1 MRLPIQCEGIE
12 RGPERAVN
20 MGVVGSVS
28 PQFLGGLLG
37 TIGST
42 LGPIALRALSG
53 AVQGAVGG

>member
-20 MGVVGSVS
+20 IAVVGSVS
-28 PQFLGGLLG
+28 PQFLGGLAAA
-37 TIGST
+37 